1 MLRTNGNRGAVL
13 LYRTFPLQFS
23 PSEHHSIVEEL
34 ARDGLAIHVVLP
46 VFAPGAH
53 IVTLFV
59 VVVALITLSALL
71 NVYHIDSSL

>member
-1 MLRTNGNRGAVL
+1 MVITTGNRGAVL
-13 LYRTFPLQFS
+13 LYRTFPLHFP
-23 PSEHHSIVEEL
+23 PSEHDGIVEEL

-53 IVTLFV
+53 IVALFV